1 MPAQKFLHK
10 PRYTSIFAEDEINIS
25 NILDYFKLEL
35 NIFSINNFFSSYN
48 YNF

>member
-1 MPAQKFLHK
+1 MPAQNFLHK

-35 NIFSINNFFSSYN
+35 NIFSINNFFSSDN
-48 YNF
+48 YN

>member
-1 MPAQKFLHK
+1 MPAQKFLHI

-35 NIFSINNFFSSYN
+35 NIFSITNFFS
-48 YNF
+48 FL